1 MLVRPDHLLKLIEGM
16 EARISKGFRV
26 CPETAP
32 LMVEALRLYA
42 RMHAIEPANF
52 RVEKWDWRNQ
62 HVEEVVA
69 STSLL
74 MVGRA
79 AFEARDQY
87 SGSQLT
93 LARDDAAEPL
103 LRYAFTASGSQ
114 ILILRVS
121 GIRNRLSTKHT
132 AGTAIG

>member
-1 MLVRPDHLLKLIEGM
+1 MLIRPDHLLKLIEGM
-16 EARISKGFRV
+16 EAGISKGFQV

-74 MVGRA
+74 IVGRA
-79 AFEARDQY
+79 AFEAAREQY

-103 LRYAFTASGSQ
+103 LCLTPLPPLAPRSSSCGSPASGK
-114 ILILRVS
+114 
-121 GIRNRLSTKHT
+121 G
-132 AGTAIG
+132 

>member
-62 HVEEVVA
+62 HVEEV
-69 STSLL
+69 
-74 MVGRA
+74 R
-79 AFEARDQY
+79 EHE
-87 SGSQLT
+87 LT
-93 LARDDAAEPL
+93 YRW
-103 LRYAFTASGSQ
+103 SC
-114 ILILRVS
+114 
-121 GIRNRLSTKHT
+121 GIRGSSR
-132 AGTAIG
+132 AILWLAAHLGAR